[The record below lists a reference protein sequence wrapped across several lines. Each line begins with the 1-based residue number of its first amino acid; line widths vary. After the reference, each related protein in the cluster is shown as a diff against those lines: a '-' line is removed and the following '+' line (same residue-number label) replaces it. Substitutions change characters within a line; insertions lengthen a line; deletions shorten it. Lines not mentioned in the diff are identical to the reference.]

1 MGTAQWLAQEHY
13 QGCLCECGKQHI
25 FRGSEGVEQGPGSER
40 EKGGKWQ
47 MPCPERTYPKG
58 PGGRVVFDELCGKET
73 DPGTTSFFLPA
84 LVCGGGGEVKVV
96 GLCEYQGYLSLHTTF
111 GFSGRFACV
120 GLWAEKE
127 RL

>member
-1 MGTAQWLAQEHY
+1 MANAVSGTDVP
-13 QGCLCECGKQHI
+13 
-25 FRGSEGVEQGPGSER
+25 EGAWGV
-40 EKGGKWQ
+40 
-47 MPCPERTYPKG
+47 
-58 PGGRVVFDELCGKET
+58 VVFDELCGKET

-84 LVCGGGGEVKVV
+84 LVWGARGEVKVV

-120 GLWAEKE
+120 GLWTEKE